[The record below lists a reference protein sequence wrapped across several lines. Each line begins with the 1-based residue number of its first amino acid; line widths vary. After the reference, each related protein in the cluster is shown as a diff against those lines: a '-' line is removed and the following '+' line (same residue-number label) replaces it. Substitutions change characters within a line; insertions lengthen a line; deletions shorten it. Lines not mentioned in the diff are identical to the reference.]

1 MRCEEADSVGDPSPR
16 QPTDEARL
24 CSREESIGTKC
35 SLYHQYIVSGVI
47 PIANAFDL
55 TVLRCLSELGGRSR
69 VCGRRGTRSL
79 ALVRACEVSG
89 DCGGWVRAGEGSAA
103 AVFHRRAHAGGRGR
117 RSTGGIGNRVAGGAA
132 QTAVGGSAGGV
143 GRRLLSA
150 RRTAVFSAVR
160 RSLRQYMLS
169 LLTASRYKWLA

>member
-24 CSREESIGTKC
+24 RSREEFCGRVSRRSDPDIRWQSESIGTKC

-89 DCGGWVRAGEGSAA
+89 ARGGWIRAGDGFAA
-103 AVFHRRAHAGGRGR
+103 AVFHRRAHVGGRGR
-117 RSTGGIGNRVAGGAA
+117 GSTGGIGRRVAGGAA

-143 GRRLLSA
+143 D
-150 RRTAVFSAVR
+150 R
-160 RSLRQYMLS
+160 RSPVAVGAANCGIFGS
-169 LLTASRYKWLA
+169 